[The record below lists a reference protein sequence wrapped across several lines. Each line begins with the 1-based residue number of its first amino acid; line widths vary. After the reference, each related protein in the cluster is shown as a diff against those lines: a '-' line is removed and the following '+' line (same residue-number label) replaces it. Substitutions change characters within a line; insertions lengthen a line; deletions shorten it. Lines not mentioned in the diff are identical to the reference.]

1 MAKHEAELLKGGG
14 GSVSCVA
21 INVCECICNTYT
33 VQIMESAKGGGQ
45 SPKCPHG
52 QLLFLSPS
60 GLHSLQKTST
70 ARQAPLR
77 GRPEVT

>member
-1 MAKHEAELLKGGG
+1 M
-14 GSVSCVA
+14 SCVA